1 LCGGCVAGQHRAK
14 VKVVC
19 KDEDFHGY
27 AHTQSSFLTLNSTQ
41 TRLLHIDKYMRVCV
55 WNRLV
60 LKDWG
65 EGKAYF
71 YGQSDFS
78 NRSLEL
84 F

>member
-1 LCGGCVAGQHRAK
+1 MWWLCSGQHRVK
-14 VKVVC
+14 VKVVF

-60 LKDWG
+60 RKDWG
-65 EGKAYF
+65 GPGISQAHVTLFYSKA
-71 YGQSDFS
+71 STV
-78 NRSLEL
+78 
-84 F
+84 